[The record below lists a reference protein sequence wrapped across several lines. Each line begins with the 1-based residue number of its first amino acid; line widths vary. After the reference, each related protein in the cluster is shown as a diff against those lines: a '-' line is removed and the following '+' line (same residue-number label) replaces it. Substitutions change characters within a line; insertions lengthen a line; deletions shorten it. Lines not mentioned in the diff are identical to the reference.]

1 MGIMRNINVRISDY
15 EFNQLGLKTENIQ
28 FTELVDV
35 ISKELSKQ
43 ALNKSVLLAKKYN
56 LSTFSMDDITGEV
69 KAARD
74 AKGNS

>member
-1 MGIMRNINVRISDY
+1 MRNINVRISDY

>member
-1 MGIMRNINVRISDY
+1 MRNINVRISDY

-56 LSTFSMDDITGEV
+56 LSTLSMDDITGEV